1 RPEPGSNSPKKCL
14 TCSFAFL
21 IVCAHLK
28 FNVGALF
35 CSVFKEQF
43 LSEQLIYNNIFHY
56 RKSTTFLK
64 LFKSL

>member
-1 RPEPGSNSPKKCL
+1 L

-35 CSVFKEQF
+35 CSVFKERF
-43 LSEQLIYNNIFHY
+43 IVVTS
-56 RKSTTFLK
+56 
-64 LFKSL
+64 